1 MSDHIDE
8 MIKNSPRWVFKE
20 IEQEKAGRFSRKVGL
35 SAFVSKILI
44 LRGIET
50 ENDLYHFLNDD
61 IYELN
66 NPFLFTQMDKSVQR
80 VKRALYDNEKI
91 FIFGDRDVDG
101 VLSTA
106 MLHNMLNLF
115 DAKILYKVPEG
126 EYGYG
131 IEFKDID
138 FAKEKGVK
146 LIITVDTGISSCPE
160 IEYTKSLGIDT
171 IVIDHHVQPPQIP
184 EAYSI
189 LNPKMQ
195 NETYPYT
202 FLSAGGVVLKF
213 IHAFI
218 LSHTKNFNRTFVP
231 LFAEGETVKGAKIR
245 NGIIEEVFEF
255 EESIHYPIDNSH
267 TVVLDS
273 KKKLPRYITS
283 WLKEHRIDQL
293 SLLCETPY
301 NTIEEFARLFA
312 RLYLRKQRKSIE
324 FVRSFIDLAAIS
336 TVSDIMPLTGENRII
351 VKEGLKRIRKT
362 TNLGLD
368 VLLGYCNLPERALTA
383 KDIAWNLS
391 PIINSAGRMG
401 NAQVAVDL
409 FTTDDVQKA
418 NFFSKTLIELNEK
431 RKEKGEKNFRIIKPI
446 VEDKYYNDRIIV
458 LSTDK
463 AEHGVTGI
471 LASKIARI
479 FAKPAIIIVND
490 GKLGIG
496 SGRGRGN
503 FDLVGLMTRCEDLL
517 VKYGGHK
524 SAIGFTIDIL
534 NIEPF
539 RKRVNEIIRDEMDE
553 FGYEETLEID
563 EEIEPDVIDFDLLQ
577 ELSIFEPTGVG
588 NAGPLFFLGQVMA
601 IDPNPIGKDKNHLK
615 FYIPKNDG
623 LLTVIGWGLAEK
635 GLRILQKGLPVDI
648 VFSLEDNFYRGERT
662 LQLVL
667 HDLRSSSHIPVYI

>member
-1 MSDHIDE
+1 MSDYIDE
-8 MIKNSPRWVFKE
+8 MIKNSPRWVFRK
-20 IEQEKAGRFSRKVGL
+20 IEGEKAGSLSRKAGL

-50 ENDLYHFLNDD
+50 ENDLDHFLNDD

-66 NPFLFTQMDKSVQR
+66 NPFLFTQMDKAVQR
-80 VKRALYDNEKI
+80 VKRALYEGEKI

-106 MLHNMLNLF
+106 MLYNMLVLF
-115 DAKILYKVPEG
+115 DAKILCKVPEG

-131 IEFKDID
+131 IEIKDID

-146 LIITVDTGISSCPE
+146 LIITVDTGISSTAE

-171 IVIDHHVQPPQIP
+171 IVIDHHVQPSHIP
-184 EAYSI
+184 DAYSI
-189 LNPKMQ
+189 LNPKME
-195 NETYPYT
+195 NETYPYA

-218 LSHTKNFNRTFVP
+218 LSHTKNFNRIFVP
-231 LFAEGETVKGAKIR
+231 LIAEGETVKGAKVK
-245 NGIIEEVFEF
+245 NGIVEELFEF
-255 EESIHYPIDNSH
+255 EESIHYPIENSH

-273 KKKLPRYITS
+273 KRKLPRYFTS
-283 WLKEHRIDQL
+283 WLKDHKIDKL
-293 SLLCETPY
+293 SLLCQTPY
-301 NTIEEFARLFA
+301 NSIEEFACIFA
-312 RLYLRKQRKSIE
+312 RLFLRKQKKSIE

-351 VKEGLKRIRKT
+351 VKEGLKRILKT

-368 VLLGYCNLPERALTA
+368 VLLGYCMLPESRALTA

-391 PIINSAGRMG
+391 PIINAAGRMG
-401 NAQVAVDL
+401 NAQIAVDL

-418 NFFSKTLIELNEK
+418 NFYSKTLIELNEK
-431 RKEKGEKNFRIIKPI
+431 RKEKGEKNFSIIKPI

-524 SAIGFTIDIL
+524 SAIGFTIDIT
-534 NIEPF
+534 NIETF
-539 RKRVNEIIRDEMDE
+539 RTRVNEIVRDEMDE
-553 FGYEETLEID
+553 FGYEEILEID
-563 EEIEPDVIDFDLLQ
+563 EEIEPDVIDFHLLQ

-588 NAGPLFFLGQVMA
+588 NAGPLFFTRHVMA

-615 FYIPKNDG
+615 FYITKNDG

-635 GLRILQKGLPVDI
+635 GLRILQNGLPVDI
-648 VFSLEDNFYRGERT
+648 VFSIEDNFYRGERT

-667 HDLRSSSHIPVYI
+667 HDLRQS

>member
-1 MSDHIDE
+1 M
-8 MIKNSPRWVFKE
+8 FKE
-20 IEQEKAGRFSRKVGL
+20 IEEERAEDFAKKVGL
-35 SAFVSKILI
+35 SLFVSKILM

-50 ENDLYHFLNDD
+50 ENDLYHFLYDD
-61 IYELN
+61 IYDLN
-66 NPFLFTQMDKSVQR
+66 NPFLLTQMDKSVQR
-80 VKRALYDNEKI
+80 VKKALHEGEKI

-106 MLHNMLNLF
+106 MLYNMLNLF
-115 DAKILYKVPEG
+115 DAKLLYKVPEG

-138 FAKEKGVK
+138 FANEKGVG
-146 LIITVDTGISSCPE
+146 LIIMVDTGISSFAE
-160 IEYTKSLGIDT
+160 IEYTNSLGIDT
-171 IVIDHHVQPPQIP
+171 IVIDHHVQPSQIP
-184 EAYSI
+184 NAYSI

-195 NETYPYT
+195 DETYPYR

-231 LFAEGETVKGAKIR
+231 LFAEGETVKGAKVK
-245 NGIIEEVFEF
+245 NGIVEGFFEF
-255 EESIHYPIDNSH
+255 EESINYPIDNAH

-283 WLKEHRIDQL
+283 WLKDHRINQL
-293 SLLCETPY
+293 SLLCKTPY
-301 NTIEEFARLFA
+301 TTIEEFAKLFA
-312 RLYLRKQRKSIE
+312 KLYFRKQKKSIE
-324 FVRSFIDLAAIS
+324 FVRSFIDLSAIS

-351 VKEGLKRIRKT
+351 VKEGLKKIRSTK
-362 TNLGLD
+362 NLGLN
-368 VLLGYCNLPERALTA
+368 VLLGYCNLPDRALTA

-401 NAQVAVDL
+401 NAQIAVEL
-409 FTTDDVQKA
+409 FATSDVQKA

-431 RKEKGEKNFRIIKPI
+431 RKEKGEKNLNIIKPI
-446 VEDKYYNDRIIV
+446 VEDKYYHDRVIV
-458 LSTDK
+458 LSTDR

-503 FDLVGLMTRCEDLL
+503 FDLVGLMKRCEDLL
-517 VKYGGHK
+517 LKYGGHK
-524 SAIGFTIDIL
+524 SAIGFTIDIA
-534 NIEPF
+534 NIRSF
-539 RKRVNEIIRDEMDE
+539 RRRVNEIVRDETDE
-553 FGYEETLEID
+553 FDYEETLEID
-563 EEIEPDVIDFDLLQ
+563 EEIKPDEINFNLLRD
-577 ELSIFEPTGVG
+577 LSIFEPTGVG
-588 NAGPLFFLGQVMA
+588 NEGPLFYTREVLA

-623 LLTVIGWGLAEK
+623 LLTVIGWGLADK

-648 VFSLEDNFYRGERT
+648 VFSIEDNFYRGERT

-667 HDLRSSSHIPVYI
+667 HDLRKH